1 MKKRTSLIIKGSSM
15 TGAPT
20 NDQFRPPD
28 PATGMNMHD
37 IHTTIQESTSDSSY
51 NSSQREEAIHT
62 ALAEQE
68 LDETCTNVS
77 MEDLRQFHD
86 TRIPAQQETQ
96 KSHDFSVP
104 SVRNLQATV
113 AENVGKSSQK
123 RHQNRSIDE
132 VIQTELAIGVCTTGR
147 GGHPTDVL
155 GNFHGEITGSDN
167 SGESTGVQ
175 VNLAQKEDMQSL
187 SQTQNTHRAGKEK
200 VQELGQSSSS
210 HLDVFVKKQGD
221 TGTIP
226 IDNSR
231 SCVIPAYNSDT
242 ELHRTE
248 NHPSKVW
255 VAKEQDHP
263 TAIRQG
269 QSNQGKDYTRTD
281 QQQDYHSNFPR
292 ISSNFDRQVPKSNVN
307 IARIDRPQFPP
318 PNSSRID
325 PVAEPAPYTLVQTYA
340 DRLRNN
346 QAKSDV
352 SITLTA
358 PEITTKQAL
367 PAVLY
372 VKDEIIKD
380 LAAACKYTLIEKFST
395 TMPKVDL
402 IRNNFILQ
410 TQLSGGVKIAHF
422 NSHHVYIDLDNEL
435 DYNTVWTKQRMTTA
449 GKVMRIQV
457 WTPSFKPAEE
467 TSIVPIWISLPE
479 LPWHCYNK
487 EFVTGLLSPIGKV
500 LYLDSASIKKTIG
513 SQARVKVQVDLTHKR
528 PPYIWMGYIG
538 EDITNGR
545 WQKIE
550 YDNIPDY
557 CLYCKHQGHVEN
569 DCTIRQ
575 RDEEKRKNEI
585 DNVRNKNNK
594 DMDNNQEQS
603 KGYKDSGPKADPT
616 NLYNQQRDQGQ
627 QQGQQEDQWQ
637 TQRGRNN
644 NQQQDLPPP
653 LEEMDIYNGSKQ
665 HSRLQP
671 AVNQQQAQGKQ
682 SRHVTK
688 NTDNISG
695 KEVIKG
701 QAITGI
707 DSMLP
712 VPKPLETV
720 IVVEEAIGGQQ
731 QGRFNNK
738 SGDRLSKKRRQALK
752 KKWKKSTGQDPDDT
766 ATGKQLDTHVDEQV
780 ANNAKKG
787 RLTLDDY
794 GAINYDD
801 KLDPDNQSIENSDED
816 IEDTMHH
823 TGQVLGS
830 TFQDKCSDVQ
840 RMTKQQGLSPRERK
854 QTRHKP
860 HQPLTSM
867 SDTSSRPMTRS
878 KSKGY

>member
-269 QSNQGKDYTRTD
+269 QSNQG
-281 QQQDYHSNFPR
+281 
-292 ISSNFDRQVPKSNVN
+292 
-307 IARIDRPQFPP
+307 
-318 PNSSRID
+318 
-325 PVAEPAPYTLVQTYA
+325 
-340 DRLRNN
+340 
-346 QAKSDV
+346 
-352 SITLTA
+352 
-358 PEITTKQAL
+358 
-367 PAVLY
+367 
-372 VKDEIIKD
+372 
-380 LAAACKYTLIEKFST
+380 
-395 TMPKVDL
+395 
-402 IRNNFILQ
+402 
-410 TQLSGGVKIAHF
+410 
-422 NSHHVYIDLDNEL
+422 
-435 DYNTVWTKQRMTTA
+435 
-449 GKVMRIQV
+449 
-457 WTPSFKPAEE
+457 
-467 TSIVPIWISLPE
+467 
-479 LPWHCYNK
+479 
-487 EFVTGLLSPIGKV
+487 
-500 LYLDSASIKKTIG
+500 
-513 SQARVKVQVDLTHKR
+513 
-528 PPYIWMGYIG
+528 
-538 EDITNGR
+538 
-545 WQKIE
+545 
-550 YDNIPDY
+550 
-557 CLYCKHQGHVEN
+557 
-569 DCTIRQ
+569 
-575 RDEEKRKNEI
+575 
-585 DNVRNKNNK
+585 
-594 DMDNNQEQS
+594 
-603 KGYKDSGPKADPT
+603 
-616 NLYNQQRDQGQ
+616 
-627 QQGQQEDQWQ
+627 
-637 TQRGRNN
+637 
-644 NQQQDLPPP
+644 
-653 LEEMDIYNGSKQ
+653 
-665 HSRLQP
+665 
-671 AVNQQQAQGKQ
+671 
-682 SRHVTK
+682 
-688 NTDNISG
+688 
-695 KEVIKG
+695 
-701 QAITGI
+701 
-707 DSMLP
+707 
-712 VPKPLETV
+712 
-720 IVVEEAIGGQQ
+720 QQ

-867 SDTSSRPMTRS
+867 SDTSSRPMTRLKRES
-878 KSKGY
+878 IEKWKLGEQNVHSATSRRCRRARHGPPLEPPSLMGNSGKLNEPKAQSVTHRTGQRARLYPLFEPHNCWEFCKTR